1 MNLNS
6 SIVDCGWAT
15 WSDWGD
21 CTKEASGTCGEQG
34 GGTRERTRTKS
45 FEGANGGEECEADSM
60 EESWSCCANS
70 TTDATGCTDPT
81 EVCLPG
87 NEINLIIAIKA
98 SIGIFIINLRFNS
111 DCKVPCDM

>member
-87 NEINLIIAIKA
+87 NEINLIREHRNIHHQYEVKLLLQSA
-98 SIGIFIINLRFNS
+98 F
-111 DCKVPCDM
+111 CKKL